1 MYEGVGTTIGDTAG
15 TPGRVPTPDPG
26 PQSLDLSGPALAVME
41 GFTRWVAALPP
52 ALSEG
57 ENLGRITALETLK
70 NACAATQARET
81 VTFDESRRN
90 AEAARG
96 IPARDRGR
104 GVASEVA
111 LARRVSPSQGSRHL
125 GLARALVAELP
136 HTMEKLTSGA
146 VSEWRATI
154 VARETGWLPVEG
166 RRHVDE
172 HLANRLTELGDRR
185 LAAEARKLAQAWDPA
200 EAVRHVRRA
209 ESERCVTLR
218 PAPDAMVYLTAL
230 LPMVQGIAAY
240 AALTTHANTLIGTGQ
255 AGHKTRGQVM
265 ADTLIERLT
274 GQDTATAVPV
284 EVHLIMT
291 DTALLGTGATG
302 DPTTGSLDGSEAP
315 AWVVGHGPLPAAA
328 ARALLSPD
336 HDGPTGRARVWI
348 RRLYT
353 TPTTGQLVAMDSTR
367 RTFDGLLR
375 RMVTL
380 RDDTCRTPWCD
391 APIRHIDHA
400 TAHAA
405 GGETSYANAS
415 GLCERCNHIK
425 ETPGWHHTAT
435 PDQLTVTT
443 PTGHTYTRDTLPLT
457 TPPQPPGRPP
467 ARHDPHSAAEHHL
480 RHHIDIHWLPHAS

>member
-1 MYEGVGTTIGDTAG
+1 MYEGAGTRHGDTAG
-15 TPGRVPTPDPG
+15 TPRRVPTPDPG
-26 PQSLDLSGPALAVME
+26 PPSLDLTGPALTVME
-41 GFTRWVAALPP
+41 GFTRWVATLPP
-52 ALSEG
+52 ASSEG

-81 VTFDESRRN
+81 VTFDETRRD
-90 AEAARG
+90 AETARG
-96 IPARDRGR
+96 IPTTARGR

-125 GLARALVAELP
+125 GLAHALVGELP
-136 HTMEKLTSGA
+136 HTMEKLASGE

-154 VARETGWLPVEG
+154 IARETGWLPIEG
-166 RRHVDE
+166 RRHVDAQ
-172 HLANRLTELGDRR
+172 LADTLTELGDRR

-200 EAVRHVRRA
+200 ESVRHLKRA
-209 ESERCVTLR
+209 EGQRCVTLR

-230 LPMVQGIAAY
+230 LPLVQGIAAY
-240 AALTTHANTLIGTGQ
+240 AALTMHANTLIGTGQ
-255 AGHKTRGQVM
+255 AGQKSRGQVM

-274 GQDTATAVPV
+274 GQDTAAAVPV
-284 EVHLIMT
+284 EVHLVMT
-291 DTALLGTGATG
+291 DTALLGG
-302 DPTTGSLDGSEAP
+302 DSEP

-336 HDGPTGRARVWI
+336 HDSPSGKARAWI

-353 TPTTGQLVAMDSTR
+353 TPTTGHLVAMDSHR

-375 RMVTL
+375 RMITL

-400 TAHAA
+400 TPHAT
-405 GGETSYANAS
+405 GGATSYSNAS
-415 GLCERCNHIK
+415 GLCERCNHTK
-425 ETPGWHHTAT
+425 ETPGWHHTAS
-435 PDQLTVTT
+435 PDHLTVTT

-457 TPPQPPGRPP
+457 TPPRHPPGRPP
-467 ARHDPHSAAEHHL
+467 ARHDPHSPAETTLH
-480 RHHIDIHWLPHAS
+480 HHIDIHWLPHAS